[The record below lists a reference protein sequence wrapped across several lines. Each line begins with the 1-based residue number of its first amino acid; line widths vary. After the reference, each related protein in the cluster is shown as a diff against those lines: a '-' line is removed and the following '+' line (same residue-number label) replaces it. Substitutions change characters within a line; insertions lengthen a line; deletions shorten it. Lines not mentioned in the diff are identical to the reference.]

1 MYFGEWILYYHQVRR
16 KSQKRKNKMKNI
28 LYVNACVKRD
38 VDSRTTRLAQAYL
51 KKSLETQSC
60 SLSVINLE
68 DTVMLPLT
76 GKSLAEREKA
86 IANNDFSGA
95 AFDLARNFAAADEV
109 VIAAPYWDMSF
120 PASLKLYMEQLC
132 VNKLTFCYNEKGMP
146 CGLTNIKKVVYLTTS
161 GGYIG
166 NNNFGFDYI
175 KGLFS
180 TLFGV
185 DDISF
190 FSAEGLDIYGNDPEK
205 ILTEAIEKMYRFFNS

>member
-1 MYFGEWILYYHQVRR
+1 
-16 KSQKRKNKMKNI
+16 MKNI
-28 LYVNACVKRD
+28 LYVNASVKRD
-38 VDSRTTRLAQAYL
+38 VDSRTNRLAQAYL
-51 KKSLETQSC
+51 QKTLETQPC
-60 SLSVINLE
+60 SLSTVDLE
-68 DTVMLPLT
+68 DTVMYPLT

-95 AFDLARNFAAADEV
+95 LFELARNFAAADEV

-166 NNNFGFDYI
+166 KNNFGFDYI

-190 FSAEGLDIYGNDPEK
+190 FSAESQRSTFVSE
-205 ILTEAIEKMYRFFNS
+205 

>member
-1 MYFGEWILYYHQVRR
+1 
-16 KSQKRKNKMKNI
+16 MKNI

-38 VDSRTTRLAQAYL
+38 AASRTNLLAQAYL
-51 KKSLETQSC
+51 KKTLEKEEC
-60 SLSVINLE
+60 RLSTLDLE
-68 DTVMLPLT
+68 ETIMQPLS

-86 IANNDFSGA
+86 IADNDFSGA
-95 AFDLARNFAAADEV
+95 LFELARNFAAADEV

-120 PASLKLYMEQLC
+120 PASLKLYIEQIC
-132 VNKLTFCYNEKGMP
+132 VNKLTFCYSEKGIP

-175 KGLFS
+175 KRLFS

-185 DDISF
+185 GDIAF
-190 FSAEGLDIYGNDPEK
+190 FSAEGLDIYGNDPES
-205 ILTEAIEKMYRFFNS
+205 ILSEAIAKMLCNLD